1 MKVKEIRERINLF
14 IYDSKPKVLGALTI
28 MNVLVSLTAICT
40 LVYYYG
46 FQLTTSAQDICFTI
60 LEVSFGFYIFRY
72 FLKLFYDFHPPTY
85 IKSNWFEG
93 IVILLLLIEGIAY
106 NFYDTMIIEPLFAK
120 MGFEDFGAFSMIFV
134 QLFVFIIIIS
144 SLFKSHNF
152 KPWMKIHPGWLF
164 TISIASLTLIGGL
177 LLMLPEMS
185 IIKNE
190 HGEIIEGGMNFIDS
204 LFLSMS
210 SVSVTGLTTVDIA
223 QTLTFKGQMI
233 VLFLIKLGGLNT
245 IAFGALML
253 VVAKF
258 GVGIKYHEVIEDFVN
273 KDSILKAK
281 SMLTKI
287 VLWATTI
294 EIIGIILLFIGF
306 GSEGAFADTGNRF
319 FQSVFHGV
327 SGFNN
332 AGLSTLHEGLMH
344 PDVINNTFVHTIV
357 LILFFFGGFGMI
369 YMFDLFEIKRL
380 RERMRKPWK
389 TIEFGTKI
397 SLYFTLG
404 LLFFGA
410 LVFIIFEWNHALN
423 DKGTL
428 GAIVT
433 ALFESMTTRN
443 AGFNVVDTSLLTM
456 PVMIIFLFLMF
467 IGASSG
473 SAGGGI
479 RTSTF
484 AIMWAAVIS
493 TIKGKPHTELFK
505 RTIAND
511 IVLKAY
517 AIFLFFIVG
526 NIIGPFVLAI
536 SEAPLLASGEFN
548 FMDLVFEH
556 VSAAST
562 VGLSTGITAHEDFS
576 VVGKTVLIIAMFI
589 GRVGTLTLAYLVG
602 KKVISRNYKY
612 PKGHTMV
619 G

>member
-1 MKVKEIRERINLF
+1 MTIKEIRERVNLL

-28 MNVLVSLTAICT
+28 MNIIVSLTAICT

-46 FQLTTSAQDICFTI
+46 FELTQFSRDLCFTI
-60 LEVSFGFYIFRY
+60 LEVSFGFYIFR
-72 FLKLFYDFHPPTY
+72 FLVKLFFDFHPPTFL
-85 IKSNWFEG
+85 KNNWFES
-93 IVILLLLIEGIAY
+93 IVISLLLIEGIAY
-106 NFYDTMIIEPLFAK
+106 NFFDSMIIEPLFASI
-120 MGFEDFGAFSMIFV
+120 GFEDFGAFSMIFV
-134 QLFVFIIIIS
+134 QLFIFIILLNN
-144 SLFKSHNF
+144 LFKQRNF

-164 TISIASLTLIGGL
+164 TISIATMTLIGGL

-185 IIKNE
+185 RV
-190 HGEIIEGGMNFIDS
+190 EGGIGFIDS

-210 SVSVTGLTTVDIA
+210 SVSVTGLSTVDIA
-223 QTLTFKGQMI
+223 HTLTFKGQVI
-233 VLFLIKLGGLNT
+233 VLILIKLGGLNT

-294 EIIGIILLFIGF
+294 EVIGIALIFIGF
-306 GSEGAFADTGNRF
+306 GNEGVFADNGNRF

-332 AGLSTLHEGLMH
+332 AGLSTLHGGLMH
-344 PDVINNTFVHTIV
+344 PDVINNTFIHTIIF
-357 LILFFFGGFGMI
+357 ILFFFGGFGMI
-369 YMFDLFEIKRL
+369 YMFDLFELKRL
-380 RERMRKPWK
+380 RERMRTPWK

-397 SLYFTLG
+397 SLYFTVG
-404 LLFFGA
+404 LLAFGA
-410 LVFIIFEWNHALN
+410 IIFMIFEWNNGLSE
-423 DKGTL
+423 KSTL
-428 GAIVT
+428 GAVVT

-443 AGFNVVDTSLLTM
+443 AGFNVVDTAALSM
-456 PVMIIFLFLMF
+456 PVLIIFLFLMF

-493 TIKGKPHTELFK
+493 TIKGKPNTELFK
-505 RTIAND
+505 RTISND
-511 IVLKAY
+511 TVLKAY

-526 NIIGPFVLAI
+526 NIVGPFILAF
-536 SEAPLLASGEFN
+536 SEADLLASGQYD

-562 VGLSTGITAHEDFS
+562 VGLSTGITADLS
-576 VVGKTVLIIAMFI
+576 PVGKVVLIVAMFI

-602 KKVISRNYKY
+602 KKVISKNYKY
-612 PKGHTMV
+612 PTGHTMV

>member
-1 MKVKEIRERINLF
+1 MNIKEFREKVNLL
-14 IYDSKPKVLGALTI
+14 IYDAKPKVLGVLTA
-28 MNVLVSLTAICT
+28 MNILVSITAIST

-46 FQLTTSAQDICFTI
+46 FKLTDFSEHVCFTI

-72 FLKLFYDFHPPTY
+72 FVKLFFDFHPPTF
-85 IKSNWFEG
+85 IRNNWFEG
-93 IVILLLLIEGIAY
+93 VIVSLLLIEGVAY
-106 NFYDTMIIEPLFAK
+106 NMFGTMIIEPVFASI
-120 MGFEDFGAFSMIFV
+120 GFEDFGAFSMIFV
-134 QLFVFIIIIS
+134 QLFIFIILLNN
-144 SLFKSHNF
+144 LFKQRNF

-164 TISIASLTLIGGL
+164 TISIALMTLLGGL

-185 IIKNE
+185 RLE
-190 HGEIIEGGMNFIDS
+190 DGMGFIDS

-210 SVSVTGLTTVDIA
+210 SVSVTGLSTVDVA
-223 QTLTFKGQMI
+223 NTLTFKGQMI
-233 VLFLIKLGGLNT
+233 VLILIKLGGLNT

-273 KDSILKAK
+273 SDSILKAGN
-281 SMLTKI
+281 MLAKI
-287 VLWATTI
+287 VIWATTI
-294 EIIGIILLFIGF
+294 EVIGIALLFIGF
-306 GSEGAFADTGNRF
+306 GNDGVFADTGNRF

-332 AGLSTLHEGLMH
+332 AGLSTLEGGLMH
-344 PDVINNTFVHTIV
+344 PDVINNTFVHTVIF
-357 LILFFFGGFGMI
+357 ILFFFGGFGMI
-369 YMFDLFEIKRL
+369 YVFDLFEIKRL
-380 RERMRKPWK
+380 RERMRTPWK
-389 TIEFGTKI
+389 TIDFGTKI

-404 LLFFGA
+404 LLAFGA
-410 LVFIIFEWNHALN
+410 VVFIIFEWNNGLSE
-423 DKGTL
+423 KGAL
-428 GAIVT
+428 GAVIT

-443 AGFNVVDTSLLTM
+443 AGFNVVDTSALSM
-456 PVMIIFLFLMF
+456 PVIIVFLFLMF

-484 AIMWAAVIS
+484 AIMWAALIS
-493 TIKGKPHTELFK
+493 TVKGKPNTELFK
-505 RTIAND
+505 RTISND
-511 IVLKAY
+511 TVLKAY

-536 SEAPLLASGEFN
+536 SEADLLASGKYD
-548 FMDLVFEH
+548 FMDIVFEH

-562 VGLSTGITAHEDFS
+562 VGLSTGMTAEMSGF
-576 VVGKTVLIIAMFI
+576 GKVVLIIAMFI

-602 KKVISRNYKY
+602 KKVISKNYKY

>member
-1 MKVKEIRERINLF
+1 MTLKQFREKVNLL
-14 IYDSKPKVLGALTI
+14 IYDAKPKVLGALTV
-28 MNVLVSLTAICT
+28 MNVIVSLTALGT
-40 LVYYYG
+40 LVYFYG
-46 FQLTTSAQDICFTI
+46 FGLTQFSREVCFTI
-60 LEVSFGFYIFRY
+60 LELSFGFYIFR
-72 FLKLFYDFHPPTY
+72 FLLKLFFDFHPPTFL
-85 IKSNWFEG
+85 KNNWFEG
-93 IVILLLLIEGIAY
+93 IIIVLLLVEGIAY
-106 NFYDTMIIEPLFAK
+106 NFFDTMIIEPIFASI
-120 MGFEDFGAFSMIFV
+120 GFEDFGAFSMIFV
-134 QLFVFIIIIS
+134 QLFIFIIILNN
-144 SLFKSHNF
+144 LFTKRNF
-152 KPWMKIHPGWLF
+152 KPWLKIHPGWLF
-164 TISIASLTLIGGL
+164 TISIATMTLLGGL

-185 IIKNE
+185 R
-190 HGEIIEGGMNFIDS
+190 IEGGMGFIDS

-210 SVSVTGLTTVDIA
+210 SVSVTGLSTVDVA
-223 QTLTFKGQMI
+223 HTLTFKGQMI
-233 VLFLIKLGGLNT
+233 VLILIKLGGLNT

-294 EIIGIILLFIGF
+294 EVIGIILLFIGF
-306 GSEGAFADTGNRF
+306 GSEGVFADSGHRF

-332 AGLSTLHEGLMH
+332 AGLSTLHGGLMH
-344 PDVINNTFVHTIV
+344 PDVINNTFVHTIIF
-357 LILFFFGGFGMI
+357 ILFFFGGFGMI
-369 YMFDLFEIKRL
+369 YMFDLFEVKRL
-380 RERMRKPWK
+380 RERMRTPWK

-404 LLFFGA
+404 LLA
-410 LVFIIFEWNHALN
+410 
-423 DKGTL
+423 L
-428 GAIVT
+428 GAIVFLIAEWNNGLSEKSTLSAVVT

-443 AGFNVVDTSLLTM
+443 AGFNVVDTATLTM

-505 RTIAND
+505 RTISND

-536 SEAPLLASGEFN
+536 SEADLLASGKYD

-562 VGLSTGITAHEDFS
+562 VGLSTGITADLS
-576 VVGKTVLIIAMFI
+576 PVGKVVLIIAMFI

-602 KKVISRNYKY
+602 KKVISKNYKY